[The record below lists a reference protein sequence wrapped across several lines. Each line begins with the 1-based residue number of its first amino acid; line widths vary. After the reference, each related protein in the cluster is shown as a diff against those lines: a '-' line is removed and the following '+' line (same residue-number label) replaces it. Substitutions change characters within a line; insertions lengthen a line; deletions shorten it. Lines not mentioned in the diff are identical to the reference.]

1 MKLLS
6 NGYYISEG
14 KYFEDW
20 HAGHK
25 DEGYI
30 YSFLKINPNF
40 SFVKIKRRNVNFD
53 FIAFLKAQSKEEL
66 LKDTS
71 TTYGKYYLKKDNKIH
86 FSHRVMDMWDME
98 FELELISSELL
109 KDKDG
114 VEYHFIPVD
123 EEKLKG
129 LPEL

>member
-1 MKLLS
+1 MKLYTK
-6 NGYYISEG
+6 GYYLTKSKE
-14 KYFEDW
+14 FTDW

-25 DEGYI
+25 EVKHL
-30 YSFLKINPNF
+30 SHFLKVFDNN
-40 SFVKIKRRNVNFD
+40 SFIWLVAPPDFD
-53 FIAFLKAQSKEEL
+53 ILNYLKSQYRDTL

-71 TTYGKYYLKKDNKIH
+71 TAYGKYLLKDDNIIVFKY
-86 FSHRVMDMWDME
+86 RVMDTWDME
-98 FELELISSELL
+98 FELEIITPELL

-114 VEYHFIPVD
+114 RYYHFIPVD